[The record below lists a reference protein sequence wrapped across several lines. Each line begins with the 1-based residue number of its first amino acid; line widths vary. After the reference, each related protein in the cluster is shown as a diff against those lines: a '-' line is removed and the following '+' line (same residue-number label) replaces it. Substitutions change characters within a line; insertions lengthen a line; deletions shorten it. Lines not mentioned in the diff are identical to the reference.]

1 LTKEAVMPYLL
12 VEYQHDPPITDA
24 EMAAAGG
31 ALAPCLEARGVRRL
45 RTWKSQDRTWGV
57 CEYEAADAE
66 SVREA
71 YRVAQVKFLRVRG
84 ADLFGPP

>member
-1 LTKEAVMPYLL
+1 MPYLL
-12 VEYQHDPPITDA
+12 VDYDHDPPITPEGMA
-24 EMAAAGG
+24 EAG
-31 ALAPCLEARGVRRL
+31 ARLDPCLEVRGIRHIRSWVSRDGKRGL
-45 RTWKSQDRTWGV
+45 

-71 YRVAQVKFLRVRG
+71 YRSAQVKFLRVWS

>member
-1 LTKEAVMPYLL
+1 MPYLI
-12 VEYQHDPPITDA
+12 VEYQHDPPITN
-24 EMAAAGG
+24 ETMADNG
-31 ALAPCLEARGVRRL
+31 ARLGPCLEARGVRHMRS
-45 RTWKSQDRTWGV
+45 WVSHDRTWGV

-71 YRVAQVKFLRVRG
+71 YRQAQVKFLRVRG

>member
-1 LTKEAVMPYLL
+1 MPYLL
-12 VEYQHDPPITDA
+12 VEYDHDPPIT
-24 EMAAAGG
+24 
-31 ALAPCLEARGVRRL
+31 LEALTDGVRRL
-45 RTWKSQDRTWGV
+45 EPCLAVRGIRKLRSWVSTDRRWGI

-71 YRVAQVKFLRVRG
+71 YRSADVKFLRVRS